1 MMAIPMK
8 TTGHRSQWMH
18 SLSALEASQI
28 PAAVMG
34 MEHMK
39 ATKLRKAVMLLL
51 NDMVA
56 GGGVTVVR
64 EVVRSAQK
72 FSPSPTPPLDL
83 EPLPLSSTSSSG
95 DETKLRRG
103 SSPLP
108 SIRRALIW
116 TSDFRSGSASV
127 SFLLYSFSRWYR
139 EQSSS
144 SDLALTS

>member
-64 EVVRSAQK
+64 EVVRSGLEKGRRRMWRHAQYY
-72 FSPSPTPPLDL
+72 L
-83 EPLPLSSTSSSG
+83 
-95 DETKLRRG
+95 
-103 SSPLP
+103 
-108 SIRRALIW
+108 
-116 TSDFRSGSASV
+116 
-127 SFLLYSFSRWYR
+127 
-139 EQSSS
+139 
-144 SDLALTS
+144 